1 MATIRLC
8 CGDERSPLAGYAAPV
23 SSVRDRGFP
32 LRPQIAVSS
41 PLPPA
46 AVRLVGAGLSDWTPP
61 TSGRPAI
68 SALASRAIKD
78 VQPPVLP
85 VVYFADDRAYRN
97 DSTFVAYALEH
108 CRPERRII
116 PRDAGFAFL
125 SHLLENMA
133 DEWGVKIA
141 FQIQVGQRAR
151 PEVQESNCHR
161 RTARRRLQRRIPED
175 GSCAVRIA
183 SGQPHAARRLHSAKR
198 CR

>member
-1 MATIRLC
+1 MNEALSPDTQPRFRLF
-8 CGDERSPLAGYAAPV
+8 GTVGSPYALKLRSL
-23 SSVRDRGFP
+23 
-32 LRPQIAVSS
+32 LRYRR
-41 PLPPA
+41 LPFDWVPA
-46 AVRLVGAGLSDWTPP
+46 SLDWTPP
-61 TSGRPAI
+61 TLGRPAI

-133 DEWGVKIA
+133 DEWGVENRVS
-141 FQIQVGQRAR
+141 IQVGQRAR
-151 PEVQESNCHR
+151 PEFKS
-161 RTARRRLQRRIPED
+161 
-175 GSCAVRIA
+175 
-183 SGQPHAARRLHSAKR
+183 
-198 CR
+198 